1 MKLSLILAK
10 ISYLHG
16 LINPDWVDGN
26 PGQPGPV
33 AKPSEAAIDLLLSEQ
48 VRAISQHLRN
58 AELGKKLNA
67 VGKNMATDSLG
78 RLGAALDGDDE
89 NICPP
94 YRIGPHLSNWWDWAA
109 LNPQPLPPKEVTP
122 GAMLD
127 VLIALSLREIAGL
140 TSSEK
145 FNKAIQGAGQ
155 EIIRASAG
163 RIFDDYCGTPVPPR
177 IDPGPQR

>member
-16 LINPDWVDGN
+16 LVNPDWVDGN

-48 VRAISQHLRN
+48 VRAISRHLRN
-58 AELGKKLNA
+58 AELGQKLHA
-67 VGKNMATDSLG
+67 VGKNMASESLNQ
-78 RLGAALDGDDE
+78 LGAALDDDE

-122 GAMLD
+122 GATLD

-145 FNKAIQGAGQ
+145 FNKAIQGVGQ

-163 RIFDDYCGTPVPPR
+163 RIFDDYCGTPVPPH
-177 IDPGPQR
+177 IGPGPQR